1 MKIVYH
7 LFINILLLLPFVAV
21 AHGDEKQEQSKV
33 TTKDYFT
40 INASSDEFELVLRYK
55 QVEAGKS
62 TGLTVFLSDF
72 ETNSAIDTAEI
83 TVTSSEDSS
92 IKFTVSKTEKGQYD
106 IDGTFPKN
114 QNYSLVFNIKS
125 GSKSD
130 LMLITPIEVGKKL
143 PLLNIGKS
151 ETSTSDFK
159 WWWIFLAFAI
169 GCIVVYFI
177 MQRKLNKLSLRGKV
191 NLFLFILLMSV
202 PFNTNNKV
210 YAHNEPS
217 FESKGGQSDEI
228 EIGKE
233 SQFLFNVLTE
243 KLIFSDYSSEL
254 TLNGIIKPSTNGHA
268 EIVSPQNGMIT
279 KLTISIGQH
288 VSKGQL
294 LAEIIQVQSTADQL
308 TLSSNKSNSIAEYE
322 SAKKDFDR
330 LQSLKDYVA
339 QKELQNAEIRYKNA
353 LSNKNLYEQL
363 NSNLS
368 VKYSLRSPI
377 DGIIDNFNLT
387 VGQQVEQGEVLMNVY
402 DNKTLNVEVTVY
414 SSDISKISNAAIFSI
429 HNIDGNRSNVIAK
442 MISLNKSFNP
452 TNQSSTLILQI
463 EKNIDFL
470 PGQAV
475 NINMMTKA
483 KSAKMIV
490 PNSAISIINGKSAVF
505 VHHEPEVFKIIYL
518 ELGLQNSE
526 GTEIK
531 SGLNGDERLV
541 VGGTYTVKSIYQNQ

>member
-1 MKIVYH
+1 MKIIYH
-7 LFINILLLLPFVAV
+7 LFINILLLLPVVAL
-21 AHGDEKQEQSKV
+21 AHGDERQEKSQV

-55 QVEAGKS
+55 QIESGKS

-72 ETNSAIDTAEI
+72 ETNSAIDFADI
-83 TVTSSEDSS
+83 TVTSSDDSS

-114 QNYSLVFNIKS
+114 QSYSLVFNIKS
-125 GSKSD
+125 GNKSD
-130 LMLITPIEVGKKL
+130 LILITPIEVGKKL
-143 PLLNIGKS
+143 PLLNVEKS
-151 ETSTSDFK
+151 ETSKSDLK
-159 WWWIFLAFAI
+159 WWWMFLAFVF
-169 GCIVVYFI
+169 GCLIVYFI

-191 NLFLFILLMSV
+191 TLFLFILLISV
-202 PFNTNNKV
+202 PFNNFNKV

-217 FESKGGQSDEI
+217 FETKGAQSDEI

-243 KLIFSDYSSEL
+243 KPIFSDYASEL
-254 TLNGIIKPSTNGHA
+254 ELNGIIKPSTNGHA
-268 EIVSPQNGMIT
+268 QIVSPQNGLIT

-288 VSKGQL
+288 VSKGQQ

-308 TLSSNKSNSIAEYE
+308 SLSSNKTNSIAEYE
-322 SAKKDFDR
+322 LAKKDFDR

-353 LSNKNLYEQL
+353 LANKNLYEQL

-368 VKYSLRSPI
+368 VKYTIQSPI

-429 HNIDGNRSNVIAK
+429 HTIEGNRQNVIAK
-442 MISLNKSFNP
+442 MVSLNKSINP

-475 NINMMTKA
+475 SINMMTKA
-483 KSAKMIV
+483 KSAVMIV
-490 PNSAISIINGKSAVF
+490 PNSAITIINGKSAVF
-505 VHHEPEVFKIIYL
+505 SHHDPEIFKLIYL
-518 ELGLQNSE
+518 KLGQQNSD

-531 SGLNGDERLV
+531 NGLNGDERLV
-541 VGGTYTVKSIYQNQ
+541 VSGTYSVKSIYQNQ